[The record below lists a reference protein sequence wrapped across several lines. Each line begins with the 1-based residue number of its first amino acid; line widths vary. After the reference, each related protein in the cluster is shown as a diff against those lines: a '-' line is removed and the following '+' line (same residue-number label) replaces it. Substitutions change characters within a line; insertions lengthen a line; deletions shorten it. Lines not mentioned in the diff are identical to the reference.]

1 MRITKPEETKSLTGI
16 ILLSGISIV
25 TLGLF
30 TQDLSLLWF
39 SIPIIF
45 SLIIAVSRGSR
56 DIDDAV
62 KSIGITGTN
71 IQTSVPLGIIAGMV
85 VFLIGSL
92 FVSYTDRN
100 TASLVPVFA
109 IASLTP
115 ATTTLI
121 PASVFLFVN
130 VLIQFFV
137 VAPAEE
143 LGWRFLT
150 PYALYSFSKSIPF
163 AMFFGTFLWM
173 LTHVPTFML
182 QNVAQSMYIVL
193 LMMGIVSIALIYYTS
208 GIIAS
213 WIAHATF
220 NILVLVLSTAITS
233 TTILT
238 MLVMMFILFLIY
250 VKGGDKLA
258 KSKSSFNL

>member
-1 MRITKPEETKSLTGI
+1 MRLTKPEETKSLTGL
-16 ILLSGISIV
+16 ILITGIALV

-30 TQDLSLLWF
+30 TQDTSLLWF

-45 SLIIAVSRGSR
+45 SLIIAISRGSH
-56 DIDDAV
+56 DIDEAV
-62 KSIGITGTN
+62 KSIGIAGTN

-85 VFLIGSL
+85 VFIVGSL
-92 FVSYTDRN
+92 FVSYTAKN
-100 TASLVPVFA
+100 TSSLVPVFA

-121 PASVFLFVN
+121 PASAFLLVN

-163 AMFFGTFLWM
+163 AMFFGTVLWM
-173 LTHVPTFML
+173 FTHVPTFIL
-182 QNVAQSMYIVL
+182 QGISQSMYIVL
-193 LMMGIVSIALIYYTS
+193 LMLGVTSIALIYYTS

-220 NILVLVLSTAITS
+220 NILVLVLATAITS
-233 TTILT
+233 TTIIS
-238 MLVMMFILFLIY
+238 MVVIMFILFLIY

-258 KSKSSFNL
+258 KSKSPYNL

>member
-1 MRITKPEETKSLTGI
+1 MRTSKPEETKSLTGL
-16 ILLSGISIV
+16 ILITGIAIV
-25 TLGLF
+25 TLGIF
-30 TQDLSLLWF
+30 TDDLGLLWF

-45 SLIIAVSRGSR
+45 SLIVAVSRGNR

-62 KSIGITGTN
+62 KSIGISGAN
-71 IQTSVPLGIIAGMV
+71 IQTSLPLGVIAGML
-85 VFLIGSL
+85 VFIVGSL
-92 FVSYTDRN
+92 IVTYTSKN

-121 PASVFLFVN
+121 PASIFLLVN
-130 VLIQFFV
+130 VLIQFFI

-150 PYALYSFSKSIPF
+150 PFALYSFTKSLPF
-163 AMFFGTFLWM
+163 AMFFATILWM
-173 LTHVPTFML
+173 LTHVPTFII
-182 QNVAQSMYIVL
+182 QGVSQGMYIVL
-193 LMMGIVSIALIYYTS
+193 LVLGLTSIALIYYTS

-220 NILVLVLSTAITS
+220 NILVLIVASAITLQ
-233 TTILT
+233 TIIAMIT
-238 MLVMMFILFLIY
+238 IIIILSLIY
-250 VKGGDKLA
+250 IKGGDKHA
-258 KSKSSFNL
+258 TKQTTFNI